1 MRNILIAATA
11 LCLSTGTAFA
21 EIAVVPRP
29 TANPRSSAVEPIK
42 HSVHETAITDCE
54 GMWDRGTHM
63 SKRDWSQTC
72 RRVQNRLQQL
82 ELR

>member
-1 MRNILIAATA
+1 MRNIIIAAAALYLSAGAGLAEVAVAPKPDTDPRTA
-11 LCLSTGTAFA
+11 
-21 EIAVVPRP
+21 IAQP
-29 TANPRSSAVEPIK
+29 TRQSA
-42 HSVHETAITDCE
+42 HDTAITDCE

-63 SKRDWSQTC
+63 TKHDWSLTC

>member
-1 MRNILIAATA
+1 MRNIIIAAAT
-11 LCLSTGTAFA
+11 LCLSAGAGLA
-21 EIAVVPRP
+21 EVAVALKPGVDPPSTIVQP
-29 TANPRSSAVEPIK
+29 TKQSA
-42 HSVHETAITDCE
+42 HETAITDCE

-63 SKRDWSQTC
+63 TKHDWSLTC